1 VHFVYSIIDMS
12 IRGKIKKTIDPHAK
26 LVTIHRTS
34 SYTSNSPLSCFKI
47 IAKVLRGYNLRENK
61 EVEQECYS
69 YWCYIVIDGERFE
82 AKIIHKGR
90 GKFKIL
96 ADVGVANWREKIE
109 MIGIDIKSLNRE
121 IETGRLILRTTFIDQ
136 YFINE
141 LDKIGLQLIKITA
154 GRIFTHGLIVLL
166 EPKSTRMLTE

>member
-1 VHFVYSIIDMS
+1 MS
-12 IRGKIKKTIDPHAK
+12 IRARIKKTIDPHAK

-47 IAKVLRGYNLRENK
+47 IAKVLRGYNLRRNK
-61 EVEQECYS
+61 ELVQECYS
-69 YWCYIVIDGERFE
+69 CWCFIVIDGERFE

-96 ADVGVANWREKIE
+96 AE

-121 IETGRLILRTTFIDQ
+121 NQTGRLILITTFMDQ
-136 YFINE
+136 HFINE
-141 LDKIGLQLIKITA
+141 LDKIG
-154 GRIFTHGLIVLL
+154 
-166 EPKSTRMLTE
+166 S